1 MIAKENEILNKAIND
16 FIEIT
21 GLKVYIV
28 AQFFL

>member
-1 MIAKENEILNKAIND
+1 MIAKENEILNKAINN

-28 AQFFL
+28 AKFFL